1 MQVGRA
7 PPVDTLAPQHPRST
21 PRELCD
27 LPAPHPGST
36 SARGGRRKPTPGL
49 ATMPAFMSC
58 GILAWASEQ
67 QPQHPLRPRGQ
78 QGWAVSLPG
87 LYRLRVRPGP
97 LPSFPQDTLGDRP
110 QREVGLLCLT
120 PDAGSPPTPRSTAPL
135 LEGFPSLQ
143 LLVSMA
149 TWKGL

>member
-1 MQVGRA
+1 M
-7 PPVDTLAPQHPRST
+7 
-21 PRELCD
+21 
-27 LPAPHPGST
+27 
-36 SARGGRRKPTPGL
+36 
-49 ATMPAFMSC
+49 
-58 GILAWASEQ
+58 
-67 QPQHPLRPRGQ
+67 
-78 QGWAVSLPG
+78 SLPG

-120 PDAGSPPTPRSTAPL
+120 PDAGSPPTPRNTAPL